1 MTNDEIQK
9 VMEFI
14 IKRQESF
21 SEKMEQF
28 SENMEQFSENMERF
42 SDKLERMR
50 ELHEERLGQL
60 ERAAVNLYNTV
71 EGLGKTQNVL
81 TVKMIELAE
90 AQAHTD
96 QRLSALIDII
106 ERGRGGQSDSK

>member
-1 MTNDEIQK
+1 MTNEEIQR

-21 SEKMEQF
+21 SEKMAQ
-28 SENMEQFSENMERF
+28 F

-71 EGLGKTQNVL
+71 DELGQSQRVL
-81 TVKMIELAE
+81 TVKMVELAE
-90 AQAHTD
+90 AQAHTE
-96 QRLSALIDII
+96 QRLNALIDII
-106 ERGRGGQSDSK
+106 EQGRGGQSGGK

>member
-1 MTNDEIQK
+1 MTNEELQR

-28 SENMEQFSENMERF
+28 SEKMGRF
-42 SDKLERMR
+42 SDNLELMR
-50 ELHEERLGQL
+50 ELHEERIGQL

-71 EGLGKTQNVL
+71 EGLGKTQSVL

-96 QRLSALIDII
+96 RRLNALIDII
-106 ERGRGGQSDSK
+106 ERGHGGPSGG

>member
-1 MTNDEIQK
+1 
-9 VMEFI
+9 MEFI
-14 IKRQESF
+14 IKQQESV
-21 SEKMEQF
+21 SEKID
-28 SENMEQFSENMERF
+28 RF

-71 EGLGKTQNVL
+71 DELGKAQRVL
-81 TVKMIELAE
+81 AVKMTELTE

-96 QRLSALIDII
+96 QRLNVIIDII
-106 ERGRGGQSDSK
+106 EQGRDGKSQP